1 MSRAVVGPGNHE
13 SAGGASVVADQ
24 PSIMNALSDLIAER
38 KARPP
43 EERSYVVSLL
53 KGGVPKI
60 AAKITEEAGEVV
72 EAAEEPGEEGK
83 EHLVK
88 EVADLVFHAVVMLG
102 SRDVHWSEVENELG
116 RRFGIS
122 GIVEK
127 ESRGKGPA

>member
-1 MSRAVVGPGNHE
+1 M
-13 SAGGASVVADQ
+13 ADQ

-60 AAKITEEAGEVV
+60 SAKITEEAGEVV
-72 EAAEEPGEEGK
+72 EAADEAGEEGK

-88 EVADLVFHAVVMLG
+88 EVADLVFHALVMLG
-102 SRDVHWSEVENELG
+102 YRDVHWSEVENELG

-127 ESRGKGPA
+127 ESRGKGPS